1 MVGREK
7 TAERVNRAHAA
18 NHGTYAGAHTVND
31 GSEKVSAI
39 QAARKAAGQ
48 AAGGMSAAAKAIAAL
63 GPSMSFVGLT
73 KSSSAEKG
81 VGGLSPQP
89 SFERHEGQGSSS
101 DELGAGD
108 RSNSFFSK
116 ITRPSISFSC
126 ARGPPHHRP
135 RTPHLPNPYRLSPS
149 LAHTAGTRSSRA
161 STNPVVSSRW
171 PSTLPTCRST
181 IKATSR

>member
-135 RTPHLPNPYRLSPS
+135 RTPHLPDPYRASHPPS
-149 LAHTAGTRSSRA
+149 LTPQAQEAAER
-161 STNPVVSSRW
+161 
-171 PSTLPTCRST
+171 LPTRW
-181 IKATSR
+181 